1 MANNITANT
10 ANMVPAW
17 YISLDHCDQITE
29 YCDNLIEEFSNDY
42 LEDSL
47 SAEDAIG
54 LISCTIF
61 QQNIYASRCE

>member
-1 MANNITANT
+1 MTTQHNTNT
-10 ANMVPAW
+10 AYNIW
-17 YISLDHCDQITE
+17 YLNADHCEQMTE

-42 LEDSL
+42 LEDSI
-47 SAEDAIG
+47 SAEDAMG